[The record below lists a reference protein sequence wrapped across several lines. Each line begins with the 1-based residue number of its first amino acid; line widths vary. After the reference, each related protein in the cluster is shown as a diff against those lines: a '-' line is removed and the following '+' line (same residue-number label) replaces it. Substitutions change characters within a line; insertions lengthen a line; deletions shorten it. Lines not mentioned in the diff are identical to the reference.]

1 MNPNSIYNPEDKFN
15 RIRPFCILA
24 LLILIL
30 LFLIFLASQKSADR
44 GKDSN
49 IPRSGKTAQ
58 TPSNSGSGRGSGTDA
73 GKESGKSFSSK
84 NSGNKEASSKGNK
97 GNKENKG
104 NKGNTA
110 VSPASSTDSSNPKQ
124 AASIP
129 PPLPASMGKPSSPG
143 DSAPG
148 KNQAEASGSTFP
160 EQQWKSTKKPT
171 ISESEIWF
179 YATTHIKE
187 IAKDK
192 RDVFEFP
199 EYGVPNT
206 SMKKVAENLYEVKGF
221 FKVKT
226 HDGKEKMYRFSLK
239 IDIAST
245 RCHDLAIEN
254 M

>member
-97 GNKENKG
+97 GN
-104 NKGNTA
+104 TA

-124 AASIP
+124 AASTP
-129 PPLPASMGKPSSPG
+129 PPLPASTGKPSSPG

-245 RCHDLAIEN
+245 RCHDLAIES